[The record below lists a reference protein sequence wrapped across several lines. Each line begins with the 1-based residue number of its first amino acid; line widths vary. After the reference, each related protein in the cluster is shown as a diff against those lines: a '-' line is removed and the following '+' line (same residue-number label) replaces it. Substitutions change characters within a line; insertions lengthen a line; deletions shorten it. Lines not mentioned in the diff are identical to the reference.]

1 MIENIFPNRRW
12 LVIPT
17 SITSSID
24 FSQVEE
30 SSIHTLR
37 LSVDESKT
45 FVKYGVTIVTA
56 SYSQS
61 WYDPQTQT
69 TESIL
74 IPSGT
79 YGRPDIYP
87 EGLGEYN
94 YPEILVILSTPEWT
108 KPITGSVID

>member
-1 MIENIFPNRRW
+1 MDNLWPNRRW
-12 LVIPT
+12 LIIPT
-17 SITSSID
+17 TVTSSID
-24 FSQVEE
+24 WSQVLE
-30 SSIHTLR
+30 SEPTTLR
-37 LSVDESKT
+37 LSVDQQKT
-45 FVKYGVTIVTA
+45 FVKYDVTVVTA

-61 WYDPQTQT
+61 WYDPTTHT

-108 KPITGSVID
+108 SPITGSVIS

>member
-1 MIENIFPNRRW
+1 MDNLWPNRRW
-12 LVIPT
+12 LIIPT
-17 SITSSID
+17 TVTSSID
-24 FSQVEE
+24 WSQVLE
-30 SSIHTLR
+30 SEPTTLR
-37 LSVDESKT
+37 LSVDQQKT
-45 FVKYGVTIVTA
+45 FVKYDVTVVTA

-61 WYDPQTQT
+61 WYDPTTHT

-108 KPITGSVID
+108 RPITGSVIS

>member
-1 MIENIFPNRRW
+1 MDNLWPNRRW
-12 LVIPT
+12 LIIPT
-17 SITSSID
+17 TVTSSID
-24 FSQVEE
+24 WSQVLE
-30 SSIHTLR
+30 SEPTTLR
-37 LSVDESKT
+37 LSVDQQKT
-45 FVKYGVTIVTA
+45 FVKYDVTVVTA

-61 WYDPQTQT
+61 WYDPTTHT

-94 YPEILVILSTPEWT
+94 YPEILVILAYMPCVVLKSQALYL
-108 KPITGSVID
+108 

>member
-1 MIENIFPNRRW
+1 MDNLWPNRRW
-12 LVIPT
+12 LILPT
-17 SITSSID
+17 SVTSSID
-24 FSQVEE
+24 WSQVLE
-30 SSIHTLR
+30 SEPTTLR
-37 LSVDESKT
+37 LSVDQQKT
-45 FVKYGVTIVTA
+45 FVKYDVTVVTA

-61 WYDPQTQT
+61 WYDPTTHT

-108 KPITGSVID
+108 SPISGSVIS

>member
-1 MIENIFPNRRW
+1 MDNLWPNRRW
-12 LVIPT
+12 LILPT
-17 SITSSID
+17 SVTSSID
-24 FSQVEE
+24 WSQVLE
-30 SSIHTLR
+30 SEPTTLR
-37 LSVDESKT
+37 LSVDQSKT
-45 FVKYGVTIVTA
+45 FVKYDVNVVTA

-87 EGLGEYN
+87 EGLGEYD

-108 KPITGSVID
+108 LPLTGSVID

>member
-1 MIENIFPNRRW
+1 MDNLWPNRRW
-12 LVIPT
+12 LIIPT
-17 SITSSID
+17 TVTSSID
-24 FSQVEE
+24 WSQVLE
-30 SSIHTLR
+30 SEPTTLR
-37 LSVDESKT
+37 LSVDQQKT
-45 FVKYGVTIVTA
+45 FVKYDVTVVTA

-61 WYDPQTQT
+61 WYDPTTHT

-79 YGRPDIYP
+79 YGRPSIYP

-108 KPITGSVID
+108 RPITGSVIS

>member
-1 MIENIFPNRRW
+1 MDNLWPNRRW
-12 LVIPT
+12 LIIPT
-17 SITSSID
+17 TVTSSID
-24 FSQVEE
+24 WSQVLE
-30 SSIHTLR
+30 SEPTTLR
-37 LSVDESKT
+37 LSVDQQKT
-45 FVKYGVTIVTA
+45 FVKYDVTVVTA

-61 WYDPQTQT
+61 WYDPTTHT

-108 KPITGSVID
+108 SPISGSVIS